1 MQTISFEVNDTVYQN
16 FINKIGK
23 ENVVRYFANFVNDY
37 GKDDDKLPPAYQRL
51 GGAPPFKIPDNFDDM
66 ECEFPEFY
74 ESVIFPK

>member
-23 ENVVRYFANFVNDY
+23 ENVQLYFANFVNDY

-51 GGAPPFKIPDNFDDM
+51 GGVPPFNIPDNFDDM